1 MTFHDPSFKNF
12 VEAKGSNFAEA
23 HASKTP
29 KAGVSIREKPE
40 PGLEF
45 ARFAISLAA
54 AGGDPVNAHEIA
66 KHRYPN
72 EQRVI
77 TSLKAAMGAGTT
89 SNPTWAAPLVDSYQ
103 RFAGDFVEYL
113 RPQTI
118 IGKLN
123 GRNGIPSLRRI
134 PFNVKIPTQVS
145 GGEGYWVGEGKAK
158 PVTKFDFGEVNLGFA
173 KVANI
178 AGLTDELIRFS
189 NPDAELI
196 VRDALAQA
204 LISRLDTDFVDPAKA
219 EVSNVSPA
227 SITNGVTPLIS
238 SGTDIEAVD
247 RDIKALIA
255 IYLAA
260 NMSITG
266 TVVIM
271 RATTAFSLSLMKN
284 VLGQRAFPD
293 ISMTG
298 GTFYGLPTVVS
309 DYVPEGM
316 IILANSRE
324 IYLAD
329 DGQVMVDASSE
340 ASVEMTDSPT
350 SDGTTGQ
357 GAMLVSAFQNNLV
370 FVRAERYINWKKRR
384 PNAVAVMTGVAW
396 GDEGGAS

>member
-1 MTFHDPSFKNF
+1 MTFHDPAFKNF

-23 HASKTP
+23 YVSKTP

-45 ARFAISLAA
+45 ARFTIALAA

-89 SNPTWAAPLVDSYQ
+89 TNPTWAAPLVDSYQ
-103 RFAGDFVEYL
+103 RFAGDFIEYL

-118 IGKLN
+118 IGKLGKN
-123 GRNGIPSLRRI
+123 GVPSLRRV
-134 PFNVKIPTQVS
+134 PFEISVPAIVS

-158 PVTKFDFGEVNLGFA
+158 PVTKFDFSEIKLGHA

-178 AGLTDELIRFS
+178 AVLTDSLIRFS

-196 VRDALAQA
+196 VRDALAAA
-204 LISRLDTDFVDPAKA
+204 LIARLDTDFVDPGKA
-219 EVSNVSPA
+219 EVENVSPA
-227 SITNGVTPLIS
+227 SITNGVAPIVS
-238 SGTDIEAVD
+238 SGTDIDAVD

-255 IYLAA
+255 TYLAA
-260 NMSITG
+260 NASITG

-284 VLGQRAFPD
+284 VLGQRAYPG
-293 ISMTG
+293 ISMQG
-298 GTFYGLPTVVS
+298 GEFYGLPTVVS

-316 IILANSRE
+316 VILANTKE

-329 DGQVMVDASSE
+329 DGQVMVDASGETSI
-340 ASVEMTDSPT
+340 EM
-350 SDGTTGQ
+350 SDAPVNDAITGQ
-357 GAMLVSAFQNNLV
+357 GASLVSMFQTNSV
-370 FVRAERYINWKKRR
+370 AIRAERYINWKKRR
-384 PNAVAVMTGVAW
+384 ASAVAVMTGVAW

>member
-1 MTFHDPSFKNF
+1 MTFHSDVSFKNY
-12 VEAKGSNFAEA
+12 VEARGSNFAEA
-23 HASKTP
+23 SLSKTP

-45 ARFAISLAA
+45 ARFAIALA
-54 AGGDPVNAHEIA
+54 AGGGNIVHAHEIA

-118 IGKLN
+118 IGKLGKN
-123 GRNGIPSLRRI
+123 GVPSLRRV
-134 PFNVKIPTQVS
+134 PFNISVPGQVS

-158 PVTKFDFGEVNLGFA
+158 PVTKFDFNEIKLGWA

-178 AGLTDELIRFS
+178 AVITDELIRFS

-196 VRDALAQA
+196 VRDALAAA
-204 LISRLDTDFVDPAKA
+204 LIARLDNDFVDPAKA
-219 EVSNVSPA
+219 EVENVSPA
-227 SITNGVTPLIS
+227 SITNGVTPIVS
-238 SGTDIEAVD
+238 SGTDIDAVD

-255 IYLAA
+255 TYLAA
-260 NMSITG
+260 NVSITG

-284 VLGQRAFPD
+284 VLGQKAFPD
-293 ISMTG
+293 ISLTG
-298 GTFYGLPTVVS
+298 GSFYGLPTVVS

-316 IILANSRE
+316 VILANTRE

-329 DGQVMVDASSE
+329 DSQVMVDSSGE
-340 ASVEMTDSPT
+340 ASIEMSDAPT
-350 SDGTTGQ
+350 NDATNGQ
-357 GAMLVSAFQNNLV
+357 GASLVSLFQTNSV
-370 FVRAERYINWKKRR
+370 AIRAERYINWKRR
-384 PNAVAVMTGVAW
+384 RANAVAVMTGVSW
-396 GDEGGAS
+396 GVEGGAS